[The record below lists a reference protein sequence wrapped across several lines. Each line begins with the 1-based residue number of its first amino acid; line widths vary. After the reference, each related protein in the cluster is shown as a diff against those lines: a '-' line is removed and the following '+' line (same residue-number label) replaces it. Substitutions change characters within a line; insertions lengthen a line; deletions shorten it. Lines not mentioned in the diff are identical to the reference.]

1 MHWYCRPSQGDV
13 LSLKLL
19 RPTHRSAAASG
30 SVKKPAR
37 KGVLKFS
44 PITFAIDT
52 GLAGRLGTLLPPV
65 DAATVSRSRTE
76 PPDIAGSAAAE
87 NADPPALELS
97 IECPKVIVR
106 LHFMIAGTGTTPL
119 SEYLELGPAVSDVG
133 WRLMF
138 RSWTATANAAGGMQ
152 LGGLICE
159 QELRLGQNHGEVV
172 VLGKIGGEISSRDQF
187 GKVTEAAP
195 RLRFEFVAP
204 AWRGKVKQTF
214 PVPGLGNIGAAHSGL
229 LDLSRA
235 RMAARIDD
243 AAAAINVAVSSVAL
257 GELKDE
263 DYWRLKDLLAN
274 LRADEA
280 SIEQPEPN
288 AARTGAN
295 VRRRVSYAPCPEPEP
310 EPEPPTAGN
319 EETPVIDLFDKLA
332 QRIPGIASVLSV
344 EVQEFTVAVRGQ
356 YTQVESELSD
366 EDDGEFDPYSDE
378 PPAAVAVDYGYHMR
392 AKEFRILNVACPC
405 GSTGRL
411 RMDMCLLVS
420 KLSKLS
426 KRLLILRMIIW
437 HNSMK
442 LTYVPVDQI
451 YPC

>member
-1 MHWYCRPSQGDV
+1 M
-13 LSLKLL
+13 
-19 RPTHRSAAASG
+19 
-30 SVKKPAR
+30 KKPAR
-37 KGVLKFS
+37 KGVLKFT

-52 GLAGRLGTLLPPV
+52 GLADRLGTLLPP
-65 DAATVSRSRTE
+65 AHSATVSRSRTE
-76 PPDIAGSAAAE
+76 PPDVAGSAATG

-106 LHFMIAGTGTTPL
+106 LHFMMAGTGTTPL
-119 SEYLELGPAVSDVG
+119 SEYLELGPAVSDGG

-138 RSWTATANAAGGMQ
+138 RSWTATAHAAGGTQ
-152 LGGLICE
+152 LGGLMCE
-159 QELRLGQNHGEVV
+159 QELRLCQNHGEVV

-257 GELKDE
+257 GELTDE
-263 DYWRLKDLLAN
+263 NYWRLKDLLAN
-274 LRADEA
+274 LRADDT
-280 SIEQPEPN
+280 SIEQPKTN
-288 AARTGAN
+288 AARRGAN
-295 VRRRVSYAPCPEPEP
+295 LRRRVSYAPCPEPEP
-310 EPEPPTAGN
+310 EPEPEQEPPTANN
-319 EETPVIDLFDKLA
+319 EEMPVIDLFDKLA

-356 YTQVESELSD
+356 HIQVESELSDED

-378 PPAAVAVDYGYHMR
+378 PPAAGAVDYGYHMR
-392 AKEFRILNVACPC
+392 AKEFRVLNVTCPC

-411 RMDMCLLVS
+411 RTDAFWC
-420 KLSKLS
+420 
-426 KRLLILRMIIW
+426 RNCLLILRIITW
-437 HNSMK
+437 YHSMK
-442 LTYVPVDQI
+442 LTYELVDQI